1 MSRIV
6 VAYLATLAAFCVLDF
21 IWLGFVARGFYQAQ
35 IGTLLLDPPKW
46 GVAVMFYALYVV
58 GIVVFAVQPALD
70 AGSWQKALLLGG
82 LFGFFC
88 YATYDLTNLATLK
101 GWTVP
106 MAAVDILWGIAI
118 TATSA
123 TAGFWLTRTFGPG

>member
-1 MSRIV
+1 MSRLVI
-6 VAYLATLAAFCVLDF
+6 AYLATLAAFCVLDF

-35 IGTLLLDPPKW
+35 VGALLLAQPKW

-70 AGSWQKALLLGG
+70 SGSWLRALLLGG

-106 MAAVDILWGIAI
+106 IAVVDILWGVVL
-118 TATSA
+118 TAASA
-123 TAGFWLTRTFGPG
+123 SAGYALTRAFGPA

>member
-1 MSRIV
+1 MSRLV
-6 VAYLATLAAFCVLDF
+6 FVYFATLAAFCVLDF

-35 IGTLLLDPPKW
+35 VGALLLASPKW

-70 AGSWQKALLLGG
+70 TGSWLRALLLGG

-106 MAAVDILWGIAI
+106 MAVVDILWGIVI
-118 TATSA
+118 TAASA
-123 TAGFWLTRTFGPG
+123 TAGYALTRAFGPA

>member
-1 MSRIV
+1 MSRLVI
-6 VAYLATLAAFCVLDF
+6 AYLATLAAFCVLDF
-21 IWLGFVARGFYQAQ
+21 VWLGFVARGFYQAQ
-35 IGTLLLDPPKW
+35 VGALLLAPPKW

-70 AGSWQKALLLGG
+70 SGSWLRALLLGA

-106 MAAVDILWGIAI
+106 MAVVDILWGIVI
-118 TATSA
+118 TAASA
-123 TAGFWLTRTFGPG
+123 TAGYTLASAFGPA